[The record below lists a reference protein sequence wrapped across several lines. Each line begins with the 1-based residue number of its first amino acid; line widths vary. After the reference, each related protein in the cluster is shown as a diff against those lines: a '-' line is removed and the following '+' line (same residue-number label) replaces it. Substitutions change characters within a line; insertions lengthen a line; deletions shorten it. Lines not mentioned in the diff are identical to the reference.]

1 MEQKV
6 NNPIQKGMLFLK
18 QNISSKAEAFELLAR
33 QAKSLDL
40 VKDRKSTRLNYSH
53 NRASRMPSSA

>member
-40 VKDRKSTRLNYSH
+40 VNDEKLFMKALYETNFHRI
-53 NRASRMPSSA
+53 